1 MIMIV
6 KYLIMKARQLMS
18 VIVDYIVMQFG
29 RVERDSFTMDYKYP
43 MCLLQAFSIA
53 LTSFDAKLACE

>member
-1 MIMIV
+1 
-6 KYLIMKARQLMS
+6 
-18 VIVDYIVMQFG
+18 VDYILMQFG
-29 RVERDSFTMDYKYP
+29 RIERDSFTMDYKFP